1 LIQVGLF
8 VSLFLFIVKIE
19 AMEISSRVQYAII
32 SLLEMATY
40 FKDNKPLQIRQ
51 IAEKHQI
58 PERYLEQ
65 VFALLRRAGIIQSQR
80 GSKGGY
86 FLCHAPWQITLLD
99 ILKSL
104 EDTKVNK
111 TDVEGSSLNRLILHE
126 VWQESQKNMSETFQR
141 YTLRDLC
148 EQLEQRQ
155 QADAMYYI

>member
-1 LIQVGLF
+1 MG
-8 VSLFLFIVKIE
+8 
-19 AMEISSRVQYAII
+19 ISSKVEYAIV
-32 SLLEMATY
+32 SLLEMASQY
-40 FKDNKPLQIRQ
+40 NDNKPVQIRQ

-86 FLCHAPWQITLLD
+86 LLTRSPWQITLFD
-99 ILKSL
+99 ILTCL
-104 EDTKVNK
+104 EDAKLSKQTP
-111 TDVEGSSLNRLILHE
+111 SACSPNRSIIYE
-126 VWQESQKNMSETFQR
+126 IWQEAQKSTSEVFQR

-155 QADAMYYI
+155 QINTMYYI